1 MGSMHNFVF
10 LFILFPFLAAAQI
23 KEFDQVEMLYDQGH
37 YKKVLRRSNRLLDNP
52 EYDFSMIPTYY
63 KSLALFQLY
72 RDDNWRKRNGTAF
85 DEAIALFQEVKKE
98 DTGGK
103 IFRAH
108 YYELQA
114 LKQDLQSF
122 ALLCKQTGNEE
133 LFAKINTALTASF
146 SGIEGLDELE
156 SIVET
161 VESSPEMSDKGDDH
175 HGTERAKLVAFAQSY
190 VGVPYKPGGMDPKGF
205 DCSGFTSYVFEKYNR
220 QLPRIARDQQ
230 RSSRKK
236 DMGGAQPGDL
246 IFFSSGSGV
255 NHVGIV
261 VENQDKSIKM
271 VHASTSQGI
280 IITDVQSSTY
290 WSRRV
295 HSVGSYLD

>member
-1 MGSMHNFVF
+1 MRSFVF
-10 LFILFPFLAAAQI
+10 LFILFPFLAVAQI

-72 RDDNWRKRNGTAF
+72 RDDNWRKRNETAF
-85 DEAIALFQEVKKE
+85 DEAIVLLQEVKKE
-98 DTGGK
+98 DAGGK
-103 IFRAH
+103 IFHAH

-122 ALLCKQTGNEE
+122 ALLCKQTGNEV
-133 LFAKINTALTASF
+133 LFAKINAALTTSF

-156 SIVET
+156 SIVDT
-161 VESSPEMSDKGDDH
+161 VEPSPEMSDKGEDQS
-175 HGTERAKLVAFAQSY
+175 GTERAKLVAFAQSY

-236 DMGGAQPGDL
+236 DMGIAQPGDL